1 MGKHNAP
8 PRGILVVGGA
18 GGLGSEICKHLC
30 GLGESV
36 VAVDNVS
43 TGSLVNIEDLYQR
56 DNFTFI
62 REDISRLDIP
72 GGIRKI
78 IFLPNPDKS
87 SGGDVFKTNIDG
99 LINCLDYCSDTTS
112 RMLYC
117 SSPTPLSPID
127 GSQMSSAYYL
137 SRQYGES
144 LVRTFY
150 ERFNL
155 PTAIVRVPSVYGEPN
170 IGSNQIIR
178 KFINEAVSCGTIN
191 VLKDPNSSRA
201 YLHISDFIAAMSET
215 VKMLDSGGLRVLD
228 LPGSE
233 VKTASEVAKEI
244 AKEIHK
250 NTGKTIAIN
259 HSGRRYTHKRSVVS
273 RGPSPIKNRPRIK
286 MANVL
291 WRMIES
297 KLDEVQ

>member
-1 MGKHNAP
+1 MGKGNAP

-18 GGLGSEICKHLC
+18 GGLGSEICRHLC
-30 GLGESV
+30 NLGERV
-36 VAVDNVS
+36 IAVDNVS

-62 REDISRLDIP
+62 REDISKLDIP

-87 SGGDVFKTNIDG
+87 SGADILDTNIDG
-99 LINCLDYCSDTTS
+99 LINCLDYCSDTTC

-150 ERFNL
+150 EKFNL
-155 PTAIVRVPSVYGEPN
+155 PTAIVRVPSVYGAQH
-170 IGSNQIIR
+170 IGFSQIVC
-178 KFINEAVSCGTIN
+178 KFINEAANSGEIN

-201 YLHISDFIAAMSET
+201 YLHISDFIASMSEI
-215 VKMLDSGGLRVLD
+215 VKMLDSGGLLVLN

-244 AKEIHK
+244 AKEIKK
-250 NTGKTIAIN
+250 NTGKTIAISY
-259 HSGRRYTHKRSVVS
+259 SGRRYTHKRSVVS

-297 KLDEVQ
+297 KLDEMQ